1 MLKKN
6 LFSCA
11 SQFSNFFFCYI
22 KLPVCIFI
30 NMLNK
35 LISVIFNSAVYQNS
49 LKFLMLSRFGHALE
63 KYEAFNKK
71 LSILQNG

>member
-6 LFSCA
+6 SIFMCKSI
-11 SQFSNFFFCYI
+11 QQFFFFGYI

-30 NMLNK
+30 NTLNE
-35 LISVIFNSAVYQNS
+35 LTSMIFNSA

>member
-11 SQFSNFFFCYI
+11 SQFSNFFSFYI

-30 NMLNK
+30 NTLNK

>member
-11 SQFSNFFFCYI
+11 SQFSNFFFYI
-22 KLPVCIFI
+22 TLPVCIFI
-30 NMLNK
+30 NTLNK
-35 LISVIFNSAVYQNS
+35 LISMIFNSAVYQNS
-49 LKFLMLSRFGHALE
+49 LKFLMLSRLGHALE